1 MSIDNIGDRVKKII
15 DRKGFTIMGFEK
27 EIGAGNN
34 TIGTSIKRNSNFSSS
49 ILSKIL
55 TKYPDV
61 NPGWLLT
68 GTGDMFINYTPAVSR
83 SKKEHS
89 VPFYVHVASA
99 GKVQL
104 FKDLNLSHANGYISV
119 PNMPKCDGAVPIV
132 GDSMYP
138 LLKSGD
144 IVCYKLKEPTNII
157 YGEMYLIDWHDGDG
171 DDYLMAKFLAKS
183 SLKDHIKLVSHNKH
197 HDDLDIPLKSIRQL
211 ALIKLSVRFN
221 TH

>member
-1 MSIDNIGDRVKKII
+1 MEDENIGARVKQII
-15 DRKGFTIMGFEK
+15 DSKGFSIMGFEK

-55 TKYPDV
+55 NRYPEI

-68 GTGDMFINYTPAVSR
+68 GTGEMIVSYQPR
-83 SKKEHS
+83 ITSKKERS
-89 VPFYVHVASA
+89 IPFYNHVATA

-104 FKDLNLSHANGYISV
+104 FKDFSSSHANGFISV
-119 PNMPKCDGAVPIV
+119 PNMPNCDGAVPIV

-144 IVCYKLKEPTNII
+144 IVCYKLKEPENII
-157 YGEMYLIDWHDGDG
+157 YGEMYLIDWRDGDG
-171 DDYLMAKFLAKS
+171 DDYLMAKFIAKS
-183 SLKDHIKLVSHNKH
+183 KLPDYISLVSHNKH
-197 HDDLDIPLKSIRQL
+197 HDDLDIPVKSIRQL

>member
-1 MSIDNIGDRVKKII
+1 METTVDRIKQYIDFKGISI
-15 DRKGFTIMGFEK
+15 RKFEENLGFSNGSFASQYK
-27 EIGAGNN
+27 NN
-34 TIGTSIKRNSNFSSS
+34 KTIGVDKVEN
-49 ILSKIL
+49 ILHYYSEI
-55 TKYPDV
+55 
-61 NPGWLLT
+61 NPAWLLT
-68 GTGDMFINYTPAVSR
+68 GEGDMIKRYPNSLTPTNT
-83 SKKEHS
+83 KKEQL
-89 VPFYVHVASA
+89 VPFYNQVASA

-104 FKDLNLSHANGYISV
+104 FKDFTLSNANGYISV

-144 IVCYKLKEPTNII
+144 IVCYKLKEPGNII

-171 DDYLMAKFLAKS
+171 DDYLMAKFIAKS
-183 SLKDHIKLVSHNKH
+183 TIKNHITLVSHNKH
-197 HDDLDIPLKSIRQL
+197 HDDLDIPKSNIRQL